1 MSGAK
6 EYREYVVAALLHDV
20 GKLIRRAKLCSG
32 EEARRH
38 VEHSVEFVEMI
49 GDALRKAGVDVEL
62 VKRLVERHH
71 EGGFGIAPYDRS
83 AALERTPGDEESG
96 AGLAMPGR
104 REHEI
109 PLVVYGPE
117 GEEMYVPPCPLPETL
132 EEAEALK
139 PCRGADCLSPEAIC
153 GCYKRAYE
161 ELMRLA
167 RELNRLELSYAQLAE
182 TLVHVLKATT
192 LFVPA
197 AVYGV
202 GKPDTSL
209 FAHLILTAA
218 LASTGG
224 EFVLVSID
232 VGRIQEYIARART
245 VMWAMSILRG
255 RSLRITMLQKLAARR
270 LIEEVNKKLGG
281 DVVTYANVLMDTGG
295 EVLLLLPKVDGLD
308 EIAERIEE
316 EVLEES
322 EGQLALYITYSGPYR
337 LEDIARFKDLMQELL
352 HASIERKLRYKLY
365 PRPQHAA
372 EANARSRRGAY
383 SFHNDTCQFCGRPAK
398 TEVVVREGTNE
409 SMELCRLCKEEFHVG
424 WAARNLRAIII
435 TEEQPVEGLRIAG
448 CRLDSL
454 RALGYTAIFAGGE
467 CDPDSLASIAKGGI
481 LYNVN
486 TRRFIGK
493 GQGVAY
499 GFFYTN
505 QHIPEAEWGPASLEE
520 LEKIAVFVKLDANE
534 MGKRKNKAREK
545 PALLVTFSTAVSMA
559 YELYPALLAAI
570 EPYLHYVYVIFSG
583 GDDGILA
590 GDLSALGYVAKMAE
604 YAEAW
609 GFRTAIGVKM
619 GPYDYPIYYAFA
631 ETEERL
637 EKAKEISRDYSIAV
651 LAEIPGAGG
660 SPKAGSTCPSP
671 PSVVYVDAKA
681 LKDIYSH
688 VKGLTGF
695 EEEGKAGSLLER
707 VEKLDRP
714 SRILYTKL
722 MELLRAAQLCGENTL
737 AARRTAAKALI
748 ELAYF
753 MNRRKEAEVESAI
766 ARIAEIAG
774 LPADPARFAQFYS
787 PLLKCEC
794 EKLPALVAA
803 INKGITA
810 INMLHLAAKR
820 VRSASA

>member
-1 MSGAK
+1 MSGAR

-20 GKLIRRAKLCSG
+20 GKLIRRARLCYG

-62 VKRLVERHH
+62 VKKLVERHH
-71 EGGFGIAPYDRS
+71 EGGFGIAPYDRA

-139 PCRGADCLSPEAIC
+139 PCRGADCLPPEAVC
-153 GCYKRAYE
+153 RCYRRAYE

-167 RELNRLELSYAQLAE
+167 GELNRLELSYPQLVE
-182 TLVHVLKATT
+182 TLVHVLKATA

-209 FAHLILTAA
+209 FAHLILAGA

-232 VGRIQEYIARART
+232 VGKIQEYIARART

-255 RSLRITMLQKLAARR
+255 RSLRITMLQKLATRR

-316 EVLEES
+316 EVLGES
-322 EGQLALYITYSGPYR
+322 EGQLALYVTYSGPYR

-383 SFHNDTCQFCGRPAK
+383 RFHNDTCQFCGRPAK
-398 TEVVVREGTNE
+398 TEVVVRKGTNE
-409 SMELCRLCKEEFHVG
+409 SMELCRLCKEEFGVG
-424 WAARNLRAIII
+424 QAARNLRAVII
-435 TEEQPVEGLRIAG
+435 TREEPRIAG
-448 CRLDSL
+448 CRPESL
-454 RALGYTAIFAGGE
+454 RALGYTATFAGGE
-467 CDPDSLASIAKGGI
+467 CDPDSLASIVKGGI

-505 QHIPEAEWGPASLEE
+505 QHIPEEEWGPASLEE
-520 LEKIAVFVKLDANE
+520 LEKVAVFVKLDANE
-534 MGKRKNKAREK
+534 MGKRKSKAREK

-559 YELYPALLAAI
+559 YELYPALLAAT

-590 GDLSALGYVAKMAE
+590 GDLSALGYVAKVAE

-609 GFRTAIGVKM
+609 GFRTAIGVKV

-637 EKAKEISRDYSIAV
+637 EKAKEISRESSIA
-651 LAEIPGAGG
+651 LFSELPSA
-660 SPKAGSTCPSP
+660 KAAI
-671 PSVVYVDAKA
+671 YVEAKA
-681 LKDIYSH
+681 LRNIYDY
-688 VKGLTGF
+688 VAGLTSF
-695 EEEGKAGSLLER
+695 EKEVRTAAELEV

-722 MELLRAAQLCGENTL
+722 VELLRAAQLCREDAL
-737 AARRTAAKALI
+737 LARRVAAKALI

-753 MNRRKEAEVESAI
+753 INRRKDTEVENAVT
-766 ARIAEIAG
+766 RIAEIAG
-774 LPADPARFAQFYS
+774 LPADPSRFAQFYL
-787 PLLKCEC
+787 PLLKCDSRG
-794 EKLPALVAA
+794 LPEVVAA
-803 INKGITA
+803 INKGIVA
-810 INMLHLAAKR
+810 INLLHLAGKR
-820 VRSASA
+820 VRGSST